1 MTMSW
6 NSSPYVVI
14 NLPFL
19 RPKMNQALEHI
30 GGKYPLDCLAL
41 FRHFMVDVII
51 SSSHGYRQGA
61 LNRWILGGRD
71 PIATAISDFPKRGI
85 VVGAFRALRGTD

>member
-1 MTMSW
+1 M
-6 NSSPYVVI
+6 
-14 NLPFL
+14 
-19 RPKMNQALEHI
+19 E
-30 GGKYPLDCLAL
+30 CLTL

-61 LNRWILGGRD
+61 LSKWILGGMD

-85 VVGAFRALRGTD
+85 VVGSASKLPPHRADPFTSSEVPCQLLYGT